1 MEEEQSSCLD
11 FASSVAMM
19 GSYYVLFSLRG
30 IVPWCKSFLVAFAE
44 SNFKELLR
52 RVDRLVHWIPPI
64 HGAFKIN
71 TYAALDFFS
80 GNIGLGVADAF
91 THKYGVWLRAASPP
105 LPRERFNCSTR
116 GQEFSRGTRTTEEG
130 ERDTVRGGETVV
142 RDPVSETPQQV
153 SFKGKEKVGGTVPVS
168 SSTAVIVNYPDIV
181 AANQGRINR
190 GNQFPSSSPIV
201 CNASEILSPHI
212 PPITEPF
219 IYGIGGGPKPVF
231 ETVNLHS
238 YMQKDVGSGSLDRP
252 LLDDT
257 LTVPID
263 PGPSGVTHKIVDPLE
278 YHNVAPSTDCHVVT
292 SHAISG
298 TDVHP
303 RGSRWK
309 CLARKGKQHDMVVN
323 LKPKRRQ
330 PEVGH
335 SDEAPVSKCRTARSF
350 FWEPG
355 LGITVP

>member
-1 MEEEQSSCLD
+1 MNSD
-11 FASSVAMM
+11 
-19 GSYYVLFSLRG
+19 
-30 IVPWCKSFLVAFAE
+30 
-44 SNFKELLR
+44 
-52 RVDRLVHWIPPI
+52 
-64 HGAFKIN
+64 KI
-71 TYAALDFFS
+71 AALCAALNLSDDEGPFCFDC
-80 GNIGLGVADAF
+80 GLIGHSIHECPSSSTYTTSADAF
-91 THKYGVWLRAASPP
+91 THKYGVWLRAANPP

-153 SFKGKEKVGGTVPVS
+153 SFKGKEKVGRTVPVS
-168 SSTAVIVNYPDIV
+168 SSTAAIVNHPDI
-181 AANQGRINR
+181 
-190 GNQFPSSSPIV
+190 FPSSSPIV

-212 PPITEPF
+212 PPIAEPF
-219 IYGIGGGPKPVF
+219 VYGIGGGPKPVF
-231 ETVNLHS
+231 ETVNLRS

-278 YHNVAPSTDCHVVT
+278 YHNAAPPTDCHVVT

-303 RGSRWK
+303 RSSRWK
-309 CLARKGKQHDMVVN
+309 RLARKGKQYDM
-323 LKPKRRQ
+323 

-335 SDEAPVSKCRTARSF
+335 SDEAPVSKRQCSSDSGQALIS
-350 FWEPG
+350 
-355 LGITVP
+355 L